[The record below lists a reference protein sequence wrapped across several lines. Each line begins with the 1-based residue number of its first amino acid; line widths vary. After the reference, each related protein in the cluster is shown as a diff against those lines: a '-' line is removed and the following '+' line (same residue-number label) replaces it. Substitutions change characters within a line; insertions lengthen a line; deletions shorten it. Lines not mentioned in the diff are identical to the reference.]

1 MTGDSQYLLA
11 LYVAE
16 HRLTPPIPPGE
27 IAEMVDRSPAS
38 VTEMFQRLDRDGLIN
53 YETYE
58 GATLTDTGRE
68 QAEELHQSYVAL
80 SWFFREVLDLDD
92 HEREAMEM
100 ASMVSPSVAERIVE
114 VLPTEFDSEHLD
126 STGD

>member
-11 LYVAE
+11 LYIAE

-27 IAEMVDRSPAS
+27 LAEMLDRSPAS
-38 VTEMFQRLDRDGLIN
+38 VTEMLKRLDRDGLIT
-53 YETYE
+53 YETYD

-68 QAEELHQSYVAL
+68 EAEQLHETYVAL

-92 HEREAMEM
+92 HEQEAVEM
-100 ASMVSPSVAERIVE
+100 ASMVSPSVAERIVS
-114 VLPTEFDSEHLD
+114 VLSAEFESAEPR
-126 STGD
+126 TT